1 MANYLKTV
9 ACALAV
15 VLLASL
21 DDFCNRT
28 RIRVVLFLLDDV
40 TIVNGHFYEL
50 CCFL

>member
-1 MANYLKTV
+1 LLLQSILGSFCHHLDMANYLKTV

-28 RIRVVLFLLDDV
+28 RIRV
-40 TIVNGHFYEL
+40 
-50 CCFL
+50 